1 MRKGRKQIRKAKMRE
16 GLMVGGGIVGD
27 GLPGGHP
34 SGHRLPLANPTPTP
48 PTTIPPPTFCRVF
61 SICFLPP
68 PYPLPPHLN
77 MGVLQVHKPKNLNK

>member
-1 MRKGRKQIRKAKMRE
+1 
-16 GLMVGGGIVGD
+16 MVGGGIVGD

-48 PTTIPPPTFCRVF
+48 PTTIPPPNILPCLFNLLP
-61 SICFLPP
+61 FLPP

>member
-1 MRKGRKQIRKAKMRE
+1 
-16 GLMVGGGIVGD
+16 MVGGGIVGD

-48 PTTIPPPTFCRVF
+48 PTTIPPPQHFAVSFQSASFPSPT
-61 SICFLPP
+61 P

>member
-16 GLMVGGGIVGD
+16 GLMVGGGVVGD

-48 PTTIPPPTFCRVF
+48 PTTIPPPQHIAVSFQSASFPSPTL
-61 SICFLPP
+61 SSSPTPEHGCFT
-68 PYPLPPHLN
+68 
-77 MGVLQVHKPKNLNK
+77 GA